1 MKNDRLDP
9 LRLRQTL
16 EELCLRIEERFP
28 DSGLAGVA
36 RQLFEIA
43 GESDRTLAWIERPS
57 YGLRAAIGGVI
68 ALLLALLIAGIAAIE
83 VETSRVSGLELL
95 QALEAV
101 LNELILIG
109 AAILFLTSVETRVKR
124 RRVVRAINELRSI
137 AHVIDAHQLTKD
149 PGTLGHEDESTT
161 HSPKRTLTAY
171 QLSRYL
177 DYCSELLALTGKV
190 GFLYVQSFDDPEANA
205 AAGDL
210 EQLTTGLAR
219 KVWQKV
225 MLLHSAP
232 GAGSGAPSV
241 RG

>member
-16 EELCLRIEERFP
+16 AELRLRIEERFP
-28 DSGLAGVA
+28 GSGLAGVA
-36 RQLFEIA
+36 SQLHEVA
-43 GESDRTLAWIERPS
+43 TESDRTLAWIERPS
-57 YGLRAAIGGVI
+57 YGLRSAVGFVI
-68 ALLLALLIAGIAAIE
+68 ALLLALLAAGIAALE
-83 VETSRVSGLELL
+83 V
-95 QALEAV
+95 
-101 LNELILIG
+101 
-109 AAILFLTSVETRVKR
+109 
-124 RRVVRAINELRSI
+124 
-137 AHVIDAHQLTKD
+137 DAHQLTKD
-149 PGTLGHEDESTT
+149 PGTLGRERESTA
-161 HSPKRTLTAY
+161 HSPKRTLSAY

-232 GAGSGAPSV
+232 MPGG
-241 RG
+241 

>member
-190 GFLYVQSFDDPEANA
+190 GFLYVQNFDDPEANA

-225 MLLHSAP
+225 MLLHNAP
-232 GAGSGAPSV
+232 GAG
-241 RG
+241 R